1 MISTK
6 GRYAVRVIVDLSESN
21 PNQYTSMKEIA
32 VRQELSVKYLERIIP
47 ALTKAGL
54 VEGAKGKTGGYK
66 LSKSPKEIT
75 VGEILRLTE
84 KDMAPVACL
93 SKRAV
98 PCPRRQKCKTISM
111 WESYQKLTNQFFDN
125 ITIADLCLSNPK
137 SM

>member
-6 GRYAVRVIVDLSESN
+6 GRYAIRVIVDLAESN

-47 ALTKAGL
+47 ALAKAGL

-84 KDMAPVACL
+84 NDMAPVACL

-98 PCPRRQKCKTISM
+98 VCPRRHICKTISM

-125 ITIADLCLSNPK
+125 ITIADLCLSN
-137 SM
+137 SN